1 MIAALSLFALFVTII
16 IGIFKP
22 KVNIGIIALAFAVII
37 GINLSGLKEKEIVA
51 LFPSGLF
58 LTLLGVTTFF
68 GIFEQNGLLS
78 YIASKTRNVADN
90 RPFML
95 PILFFIFTALLSAAG
110 PGNIASTAMI
120 APVGMSLAYAYGISP
135 LLMAIMICTGANA
148 GAFSPIAPTGV
159 ILAELSKSIGVT
171 DFNVYF
177 QIFISAAVIQSISAV
192 LAFFVFY
199 RKGKTSHIKVKESQ
213 KEHFKWKFAHTIS
226 IIFVAVLVL
235 SVTLLKLPLGFT
247 SIVLATVLLIFE
259 IADAEKVF
267 TNIPWEA
274 IILVCGVSV
283 LIGVLE
289 KAGGLELA
297 TTLLAKVGRSGNI
310 NGLLAFTTGVVSAY
324 SSSSGVVMP
333 AFIPLVP
340 GLISK
345 IGSGDIIKLLTSIAV
360 GSHMV
365 DVSPLST
372 LGALCIAQAKGD
384 KQKLFRNLMIWGL
397 LMAVFGTILSF
408 VILDLLKL

>member
-1 MIAALSLFALFVTII
+1 MIAALSLIALFTTIV
-16 IGIFKP
+16 IGIIKP
-22 KVNIGIIALAFAVII
+22 KVNIGLVALAFAVPI
-37 GINLSGLKEKEIVA
+37 GMILAKLTEKQIVT

-58 LTLLGVTTFF
+58 LTLLGVTAFF
-68 GIFEQNGLLS
+68 GVFEQNGLLS
-78 YIASKTRNVADN
+78 YLADKTRGVAKT

-95 PILFFIFTALLSAAG
+95 PILFFIFTAILSASG

-120 APVGMSLAYAYGISP
+120 APIGMSMAYAYGISP

-159 ILAELSKSIGVT
+159 ILSELGKNIKVI
-171 DFNVYF
+171 DPNIYL
-177 QIFISAAVIQSISAV
+177 QIFLSAFVIQSISAV
-192 LAFFVFY
+192 LAFFIFF
-199 RKGKTSHIKVKESQ
+199 RKRYKDEKIMRESKLEEKVWT
-213 KEHFKWKFAHTIS
+213 FKYTVSVLALIVLL
-226 IIFVAVLVL
+226 VAI
-235 SVTLLKLPLGFT
+235 TLFKLPLGFT
-247 SIVLATVLLIFE
+247 SILLAVILMLFE
-259 IADAEKVF
+259 VSDTEKVF
-267 TNIPWEA
+267 SNIPWEA
-274 IILVCGVSV
+274 LILVCGVSV

-297 TTLLAKVGRSGNI
+297 TSLLANVGGKGNI

-345 IGSGDIIKLLTSIAV
+345 IGGGDTVKMLTSIAV

-384 KQKLFRNLMIWGL
+384 KQKLFRSLMIWGL
-397 LMAVFGTILSF
+397 SMAVFGTIISY
-408 VILDLLKL
+408 VILDLL